1 MRAMFLQVALILA
14 SRTLSSPIDP
24 LLEARQSITTLS
36 ASAIA
41 AFKTYTFYASTA
53 YCQPSETLT
62 WTCGSNCDANS
73 DFQPVASGGNG
84 DSIQFWYVGYDP
96 SLKAVIVGHQGTDT
110 SKLLPIITDA
120 SFFLKE
126 LDDKLFPGISAD
138 IKVHNG
144 FGRSQADSATQVLA
158 AVTSA
163 MSTHST
169 NTVTVVGHSLGGAI
183 ALISGV
189 YLDLQLPST
198 NLNVIAYGM
207 PRVGNQEF
215 ADYVD
220 AHLSVSHVNNEEDL
234 VPILPG
240 RSLGYHHCSGEK
252 HILDS
257 GAWVACPGQDNTDS
271 QCTTGDVKSIFEGIA
286 GDHSGPYDGVNM
298 GC

>member
-1 MRAMFLQVALILA
+1 MVILLRFLV
-14 SRTLSSPIDP
+14 LSSPIDP

-41 AFKTYTFYASTA
+41 AFKPYSFYASAA
-53 YCQPSETLT
+53 YCKPSVTLT

-73 DFQPVASGGNG
+73 HFQPVASGGNG
-84 DSIQFWYVGYDP
+84 DSVQFWYVGYDP

-110 SKLLPIITDA
+110 SKLLPLITDA
-120 SFFLKE
+120 SIFLKK
-126 LDDKLFPGISAD
+126 LDNKLFPGIGSD
-138 IKVHNG
+138 IKVHEG
-144 FGRSQADSATQVLA
+144 FGESQADSATQVLA
-158 AVTSA
+158 AVESA

-169 NTVTVVGHSLGGAI
+169 STVTVVGHSLGGGI
-183 ALISGV
+183 ALIGGV
-189 YLDLQLPST
+189 YLDLQLPSA
-198 NLNVIAYGM
+198 NVSVVTYGM

-220 AHLSVSHVNNEEDL
+220 AHLSVSHVNNKEDV

-257 GAWVACPGQDNTDS
+257 GAWVACPGKQDNTDS
-271 QCTTGDVKSIFEGIA
+271 QCTTGDVKSLFEGDA
-286 GDHSGPYDGVNM
+286 DDHDGPYDGVNM